1 MATFTFELVSPERLL
16 FSGQVQQVVVPGTEG
31 DFAVLKDHAPVMST
45 LRPGV
50 AVITD
55 DAGKTQRLFV
65 RGGFAEVN
73 ASGLTILAE
82 QALPVE
88 EISDDVVEA
97 EVKAAEKEFEE
108 AQTEEGRRLAAEK
121 LAHVLQLRDAFLSR
135 THVAH

>member
-1 MATFTFELVSPERLL
+1 MATFTFELVSPEKLL

-45 LRPGV
+45 LRAGV

-65 RGGFAEVN
+65 RGGFAEVS
-73 ASGLTILAE
+73 AAGLTILAE

-88 EISDDVVEA
+88 EITDEVVA
-97 EVKAAEKEFEE
+97 VEVKAAEREFEE
-108 AQTEEGRRLAAEK
+108 AQSDEARRVAAEK
-121 LAHVLQLRDAFLSR
+121 LAQVLQLRDTFLSR
-135 THVAH
+135 THTAH

>member
-1 MATFTFELVSPERLL
+1 MATFSFELVSPERLL
-16 FSGQVQQVVVPGTEG
+16 YSGEVQQVVVPGSEG

-55 DAGKTQRLFV
+55 DKGVTQRLFV
-65 RGGFAEVN
+65 RGGFAEV
-73 ASGLTILAE
+73 SPKGLTILAE

-88 EISDDVVEA
+88 EITEDVVAA
-97 EVKAAEKEFEE
+97 EVKVAEKEFEE

-121 LAHVLQLRDAFLSR
+121 LAHVLQLRDTFLSR
-135 THVAH
+135 THVQH

>member
-65 RGGFAEVN
+65 RGGFAEV
-73 ASGLTILAE
+73 
-82 QALPVE
+82 
-88 EISDDVVEA
+88 
-97 EVKAAEKEFEE
+97 KAAEKEFEE

-121 LAHVLQLRDAFLSR
+121 LAHVLQLRDACLSR

>member
-1 MATFTFELVSPERLL
+1 MASFVFELVSPERLL

-55 DAGKTQRLFV
+55 DTGKVQRLFV
-65 RGGFAEVN
+65 RGGFAEV
-73 ASGLTILAE
+73 SPGGLTILAE

-88 EISDDVVEA
+88 EITDDVIA
-97 EVKAAEKEFEE
+97 NEVKTAEREFED
-108 AQTEEGRRLAAEK
+108 AQTDEARRLAAEK
-121 LAHVLQLRDAFLSR
+121 LTQVLQLRDMFLSR
-135 THVAH
+135 THTQH